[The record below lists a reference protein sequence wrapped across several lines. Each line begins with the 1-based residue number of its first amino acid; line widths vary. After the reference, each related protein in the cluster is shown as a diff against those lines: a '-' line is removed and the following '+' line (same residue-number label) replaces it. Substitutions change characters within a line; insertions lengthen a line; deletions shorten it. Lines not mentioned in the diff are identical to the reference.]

1 MSLLVLVACA
11 HCNSWGFALG
21 HPPLSYCPL
30 CYSSLLSWG
39 SLAPEGV
46 QPREVK
52 TPGLLLFN
60 SFITSPFFKLTHRS
74 SWEFTQFGPG
84 AKAAP
89 EPCYTSLHCTCTVPL
104 LCTCTAP
111 LLCTALALLHFFA
124 VHSFLVRHLPWAL
137 TDSPSHSA
145 Q

>member
-60 SFITSPFFKLTHRS
+60 SFITSTFFKLTHRS
-74 SWEFTQFGPG
+74 SREFTQFSPG
-84 AKAAP
+84 ATEALTLLHFFVLHL
-89 EPCYTSLHCTCTVPL
+89 PCYISLHCTCTGAL
-104 LCTCTAP
+104 QIFALHTAQLSTETSALCT
-111 LLCTALALLHFFA
+111 
-124 VHSFLVRHLPWAL
+124 
-137 TDSPSHSA
+137 DSLSHSA
-145 Q
+145 QYVKGAH